1 MLVSLYYRGADAI
14 TTLWAF
20 RIYGL
25 HERNLPSQGL
35 VFAPG
40 SHPMKALVLPFVLAA
55 GLVRTASAPRA
66 QTATPSPATDLDAFM
81 SRVLERRDDNWTK
94 LQQYVLEERETIQ
107 VTGPGAALLYGSR
120 RESMWFPRDGRFIKS
135 PVRIN
140 GITIGEE
147 DRRKAEAAWIK
158 LEDEREKRR
167 IEREKRL
174 AARATG
180 STTAEVVESTAPLT
194 EDGVR
199 QALEPGFVS
208 AAYFLR
214 FKFDPGHYALA
225 GRDQYEGRTVLK
237 IEYYPTKL
245 FHEGRTRPNKELRKR
260 DAEIQTKM
268 NKSALV
274 TLWIDPTEH
283 QILKYDFE
291 NVDLEFLPGRWL
303 IQLDGMHAAMEMGQP
318 FPSVW
323 LPRSLRIAIDLK
335 IAIGQLDGRYAVDY
349 YDYKL
354 ATVATKIR

>member
-1 MLVSLYYRGADAI
+1 
-14 TTLWAF
+14 
-20 RIYGL
+20 
-25 HERNLPSQGL
+25 
-35 VFAPG
+35 
-40 SHPMKALVLPFVLAA
+40 
-55 GLVRTASAPRA
+55 
-66 QTATPSPATDLDAFM
+66 
-81 SRVLERRDDNWTK
+81 
-94 LQQYVLEERETIQ
+94 VLEERETIQ
-107 VTGPGAALLYGSR
+107 LTGPGATLLYGSR

-140 GITIGEE
+140 GVTIGEE

-167 IEREKRL
+167 AEREKRL
-174 AARATG
+174 ANRAERDSATVEV
-180 STTAEVVESTAPLT
+180 AENTAPLT

-245 FHEGRTRPNKELRKR
+245 FDEGRTRPNKELRKR
-260 DAEIQTKM
+260 DAEIQAKM

-274 TLWIDPTEH
+274 TLWIDPAEH
-283 QILKYDFE
+283 QILKYEFE

-303 IQLDGMHAAMEMGQP
+303 VQLDGMHAAMEMGQP

-335 IAIGQLDGRYAVDY
+335 IATGQIDGRYAVDY

-354 ATVATKIR
+354 ATVATKVR